1 VAGDPFTALFS
12 ESAARAVVSV
22 MPGREDEFAQ
32 LCAAHGVPATVLGE
46 TGGDTLTVEATF
58 EVPLPELRQ
67 AWESTLP
74 ALFG

>member
-1 VAGDPFTALFS
+1 
-12 ESAARAVVSV
+12 VVSV
-22 MPGREDEFAQ
+22 TPGREDEFAR

-46 TGGDTLTVEATF
+46 TGGDTLTVEAAF
-58 EVPLPELRQ
+58 EVPLPELRH

>member
-22 MPGREDEFAQ
+22 TPGREDEFAQ

-46 TGGDTLTVEATF
+46 TGGDTLSVGAAF
-58 EVPLPELRQ
+58 EVPLSELRQ
-67 AWESTLP
+67 AWESTMP

>member
-1 VAGDPFTALFS
+1 MAGDPFTALFS

-22 MPGREDEFAQ
+22 TPGREDEFAQ

-46 TGGDTLTVEATF
+46 TGGDTLTVEAAF

>member
-1 VAGDPFTALFS
+1 VPGDPFTALFS

-22 MPGREDEFAQ
+22 TPGREDEFAR

-58 EVPLPELRQ
+58 EVPLPGLSQ

>member
-1 VAGDPFTALFS
+1 
-12 ESAARAVVSV
+12 VVSV
-22 MPGREDEFAQ
+22 TPGREDEFAQ

-67 AWESTLP
+67 AWEGTLP